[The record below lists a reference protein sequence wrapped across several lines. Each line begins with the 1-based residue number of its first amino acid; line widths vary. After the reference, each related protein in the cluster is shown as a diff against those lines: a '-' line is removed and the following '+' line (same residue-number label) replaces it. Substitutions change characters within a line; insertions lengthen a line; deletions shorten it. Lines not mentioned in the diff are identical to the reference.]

1 MTVLAARAQEGS
13 TCATVLFVVNLE
25 TKNKSHAAHAC
36 QRQTVTQLLQRHW
49 LNTVKFSSQH
59 TAVDSR
65 LIAAIE
71 SHATPTKTFSS
82 LGNVLHPQ
90 PQEVIVLTAQETS

>member
-1 MTVLAARAQEGS
+1 MCDSLD
-13 TCATVLFVVNLE
+13 VVSLE
-25 TKNKSHAAHAC
+25 TKNKSHAAMR

-82 LGNVLHPQ
+82 GNVLHPQ

>member
-1 MTVLAARAQEGS
+1 MRQSLI
-13 TCATVLFVVNLE
+13 VVSLE
-25 TKNKSHAAHAC
+25 TKNKSYAAHAC

-71 SHATPTKTFSS
+71 SHATPTTTFSS